1 VATATDGTRFEARPI
16 ATGLD
21 TPTSLAFAP
30 DGRLFIAERPGRVRV
45 VDRGQLRRAPALT
58 LDDVSVGDG
67 AGLLGLTLDPAFADN
82 GFVYLFYTRARS
94 GAPPAQRVVRY
105 REVANVLSQPV
116 VLLDDLPAGHDRG
129 GGGLRVGPDGLLYVS
144 VGDGGVADAAQD
156 LASYAGKILRVR
168 RDGTTPRG
176 NPFMSPIY
184 AVGYRNPLGLAWHPS
199 TGELWATDRGR
210 PGTAGGDEVNLVRAG
225 ANHGWPMAEGLATRP
240 GMERPALL
248 LSASPGP
255 AGLAFYDAEAIPGFR
270 NDLFLAAQTGAHLLR
285 VRFDPREPRRIIAT
299 ERLLDG
305 RFGRLRDVII
315 GPDGALYVATG
326 NGSPDA
332 PDGQIIRLGPP

>member
-1 VATATDGTRFEARPI
+1 
-16 ATGLD
+16 
-21 TPTSLAFAP
+21 
-30 DGRLFIAERPGRVRV
+30 
-45 VDRGQLRRAPALT
+45 
-58 LDDVSVGDG
+58 
-67 AGLLGLTLDPAFADN
+67 
-82 GFVYLFYTRARS
+82 
-94 GAPPAQRVVRY
+94 
-105 REVANVLSQPV
+105 
-116 VLLDDLPAGHDRG
+116 
-129 GGGLRVGPDGLLYVS
+129 
-144 VGDGGVADAAQD
+144 
-156 LASYAGKILRVR
+156 
-168 RDGTTPRG
+168 
-176 NPFMSPIY
+176 MSPIY

-199 TGELWATDRGR
+199 TGELWAT
-210 PGTAGGDEVNLVRAG
+210 AGGAEVNLVRAG

-240 GMERPALL
+240 GLERPALL

-332 PDGQIIRLGPP
+332 PDSQIIRLGPP